1 MDLISDV
8 AGDCLVKAEEV
19 ESGIGEEGWCSLG
32 VGQAELCLDLT
43 LPTGQ
48 SFRWRKTG
56 PSQYTGVINTHLVSL
71 RQISNNVEFLHHA
84 SSATASLSD
93 VEKEI
98 REYLNLDTSLVE
110 LYAKFT
116 AADARFAAVAPFIAG
131 ARLLRQPP
139 LECVFQFICS
149 SNNHIQR
156 ITTMVDYL
164 SSQGL
169 FLGSVNGFRFHQFPT
184 LDQLSPLSEAE
195 LRETG
200 FGYR

>member
-1 MDLISDV
+1 M
-8 AGDCLVKAEEV
+8 
-19 ESGIGEEGWCSLG
+19 
-32 VGQAELCLDLT
+32 
-43 LPTGQ
+43 
-48 SFRWRKTG
+48 
-56 PSQYTGVINTHLVSL
+56 
-71 RQISNNVEFLHHA
+71 
-84 SSATASLSD
+84 SD

-110 LYAKFT
+110 LFAKFS
-116 AADARFAAVAPFIAG
+116 AVDARFAAVAPFIAG

-164 SSQGL
+164 SSQGM
-169 FLGSVNGFRFHQFPT
+169 FLGSVNGIRFHQFPS
-184 LDQLSPLSEAE
+184 LDELSPLSEAR
-195 LRETG
+195 LRERG